1 VSEHEPGRDVAEEVR
16 EEIPAPEVPQKAGRP
31 ARLRGA
37 ALAGTAGLRAS
48 AASLAARLGW
58 RRLLAIALLLILIAS
73 PWPPLSA
80 LALLAYAVV
89 AFGDPGLTT
98 ALLPLAAPFAYQ
110 PKDFF
115 GPELPVV
122 ELLLLLAL
130 ATSGVQ
136 LLLRW
141 RREGRRGLGTAAL
154 LDLWDEARRLVGAPF
169 GLQAAALVLLGTFSL
184 LTVADPLHLHES
196 LREYRTVVVE
206 PAIYFFL
213 ARAGLRDRE
222 LRAIAITAFVGGA
235 TIVSV
240 LAIGQVLTGHGV
252 VAVEGVRRALGTY
265 QHPNALALYLLRA
278 AAFTL
283 AFLALAPS
291 PRRAYWLLGA
301 APLLVAALVLTFS
314 RGALL
319 GLGVGLALLG
329 VALILRSNES
339 YRGHDEG
346 PLKRSLLIGIVIL
359 FGAGVL
365 VLAIL
370 SLVNIA
376 AIRGGNGSLGL
387 RQMIWGSTLAML
399 RDHPAFGVGLDQFLT
414 QYAPRYVNPAAWG
427 ERYTSHPHN
436 LFLDFWARL
445 GIMGLAWIAWTLSS
459 LGLAVARAWRT
470 TTDESRRLL
479 IAAAIACAAG
489 LTHGLVDNFYF
500 LIDLAFVWW
509 FLLSLVNIAAEEG
522 LAAREIAAATPEPAR
537 ADRRGRKRKRAR
549 STAPALSLPEK

>member
-1 VSEHEPGRDVAEEVR
+1 MSEHEPGRGTVEEVR
-16 EEIPAPEVPQKAGRP
+16 EEKPTAEAPQNALWP
-31 ARLRGA
+31 ARLPGA
-37 ALAGTAGLRAS
+37 LLAGTAGLRAS
-48 AASLAARLGW
+48 AASLAAKLGW
-58 RRLLAIALLLILIAS
+58 QRLLAIALLLVLIAS
-73 PWPPLSA
+73 PWPSLSA

-89 AFGDPGLTT
+89 AFSDPGLTT

-110 PKDFF
+110 PKAFF
-115 GPELPVV
+115 GPEFPVV

-141 RREGRRGLGTAAL
+141 RRERRRGLGTAAL

-184 LTVADPLHLHES
+184 LTVADPAHLHES
-196 LREYRTVVVE
+196 LREYRTVVIE

-213 ARAGLRDRE
+213 ARAWLRDRE
-222 LRAIAITAFVGGA
+222 LRAIAIAAFVGGA

-301 APLLVAALVLTFS
+301 APLMVAALVLTFS

-319 GLGVGLALLG
+319 GLGVGVILLGLAIGLRRAATGLLALALVG
-329 VALILRSNES
+329 VTL
-339 YRGHDEG
+339 
-346 PLKRSLLIGIVIL
+346 
-359 FGAGVL
+359 L
-365 VLAIL
+365 VLAATGL
-370 SLVNIA
+370 TV
-376 AIRGGNGSLGL
+376 IREGGGSLGL

-509 FLLSLVNIAAEEG
+509 FLLALVNIAAEEG
-522 LAAREIAAATPEPAR
+522 LAAQEIAAATPEPAR
-537 ADRRGRKRKRAR
+537 AGRRGRKRKRAR
-549 STAPALSLPEK
+549 STAPALSLPEN

>member
-1 VSEHEPGRDVAEEVR
+1 VSEHEPGRAEAEEVR
-16 EEIPAPEVPQKAGRP
+16 DGAPAAEAPQP
-31 ARLRGA
+31 VARSARMRGA
-37 ALAGTAGLRAS
+37 LLAGTTGLRAS
-48 AASLAARLGW
+48 AAALAARLG
-58 RRLLAIALLLILIAS
+58 RQRLLAIGFLLVLIAS

-89 AFGDPGLTT
+89 AFSDPGLTT
-98 ALLPLAAPFAYQ
+98 ALLPLAAPFAYR
-110 PKDFF
+110 PKSFF
-115 GPELPVV
+115 GPEFPVV

-136 LLLRW
+136 VLLRW

-154 LDLWDEARRLVGAPF
+154 LDLWDEARRLFGAPF
-169 GLQAAALVLLGTFSL
+169 GLQAAALVLIGTFSL
-184 LTVADPLHLHES
+184 LTVADPAHLHES
-196 LREYRTVVVE
+196 LREYRTVVIE

-213 ARAGLRDRE
+213 ARTWLRDRE
-222 LRAIAITAFVGGA
+222 LRAIAITAFIGGA
-235 TIVSV
+235 TIVSL
-240 LAIGQVLTGHGV
+240 LAIGQVLTGTGV

-278 AAFTL
+278 AAFAL

-301 APLLVAALVLTFS
+301 APLLGVALVLTFS

-319 GLGVGLALLG
+319 GLGVGVILLGLAIGLRRAAPGLLAAAIVG
-329 VALILRSNES
+329 VALLALAATGLTVIR
-339 YRGHDEG
+339 EG
-346 PLKRSLLIGIVIL
+346 G
-359 FGAGVL
+359 
-365 VLAIL
+365 
-370 SLVNIA
+370 
-376 AIRGGNGSLGL
+376 GSLGL

-459 LGLAVARAWRT
+459 LGLAVAHAWRAT
-470 TTDESRRLL
+470 ADESRRLL
-479 IAAAIACAAG
+479 IAAAVACAAA

-522 LAAREIAAATPEPAR
+522 LAAREIAAISPEPAR
-537 ADRRGRKRKRAR
+537 AGRRGRKRNRAR
-549 STAPALSLPEK
+549 GRAPALALPED